1 MRKETKKTILSLAI
15 SSVLLM
21 TVESCKKDQSQDLST
36 TIDKSEALVVKN
48 EMLSFKSQENFNDAV
63 KHYNAIS
70 LKDVD
75 AELNSLDYQSL
86 AKDTLNENK
95 IADVKDPVIR
105 RLLNKDGAI
114 NIGNK
119 IYFIFGDREYT
130 IKNTDL
136 NVYQDLKANGQNST
150 FRADTSKVIE
160 KIIVSGALNVKADSK
175 SLSVMSLSNE
185 LKRPGTLSVLSGG
198 TQVNYSNEYDNGR
211 PERVKIFA
219 WAENYTFS
227 SSCGVSLIGEV
238 FRKGGAFGSKSW
250 REDPMYYSRIYGSYT
265 ITHYGIF
272 TRSFDTG
279 GQSLITECRNTFSD
293 GSSGLTPVINS
304 LNATYEWR
312 KAPQNPQET
321 FIKNF

>member
-1 MRKETKKTILSLAI
+1 MREETKKTVFSIVMSG
-15 SSVLLM
+15 VLLM
-21 TVESCKKDQSQDLST
+21 TVASCKKDPSQNLST
-36 TIDKSEALVVKN
+36 TIDKSEVLVKN
-48 EMLSFKSQENFNDAV
+48 EMLSFNSQETFNAAI

-75 AELNSLDYQSL
+75 AELSSLNYQSL

-95 IADVKDPVIR
+95 VADVKDPVIR

-114 NIGNK
+114 NIGDK
-119 IYFIFGDREYT
+119 IYLIFGDREYT
-130 IKNTDL
+130 IKNADL
-136 NVYQDLKANGQNST
+136 TVYKDLKANGQNSAFKT
-150 FRADTSKVIE
+150 DTVRVVE
-160 KIIVSGALNVKADSK
+160 KIIVSGTLNVKSDGK
-175 SLSVMSLSNE
+175 SLSVMSVSNG

-227 SSCGVSLIGEV
+227 SSCGVSLMGEAY
-238 FRKGGAFGSKSW
+238 RKGGAFGSKSW
-250 REDPMYYSRIYGSYT
+250 REDTMYYSRIYGSYT

-279 GQSLITECRNTFSD
+279 GQSLINECRNTFSD
-293 GSSGLTPVINS
+293 GSSGLTPVINT

-312 KAPQNPQET
+312 KAPQNPQESY
-321 FIKNF
+321 IKNF